1 MTVSSDDHLPDP
13 LQPKS
18 SVVSKPPELPS
29 PGLTQPPARGLLG
42 RLDRFLLDPPRWL
55 YAVAV
60 VMGALLATAVVGGLY
75 LYLRGGHAAS
85 PPTADDRPLQRAAQP
100 QRQAASGA
108 SAGNAPQVP
117 PPEPVIHAGKP
128 VPGPLANRGVEECS
142 PLEPALPKRG
152 DPRLLPPMAV
162 ETRSEMCTFAMPG
175 GLAEIAATPGQ
186 RPVVAV
192 TALVPHQEQQ
202 KEFETTLA
210 GAAGYDPVRDVPRYL
225 HFMAERAEVPATAA
239 VQLEWKPVSN
249 TTYAKQISAQYPFL
263 ATEFVDGAYLLP
275 DVLTM
280 PVPALLSGAGE
291 SLALHSKVTRVAV
304 KGGVPS
310 GPGSE
315 SRSSDS
321 KDQNEPREERVP
333 SGPGPESRSSI
344 AKSEVPA
351 DGAHSAVRPKLL
363 RFLDWNVTVGRAYR
377 YRVAVVLAD
386 PNRPENPAGAPD
398 KSMLESAVV
407 ERLERVQAE
416 DLAFGRST
424 GRPRRTFFLT
434 TAWSE
439 PSEIVVVGQAPP
451 EPSSKPP
458 PVAAAPADVPS
469 AQQRQS
475 QYAAAVELPIIVA
488 NSMGMKLSLIP
499 PGEFLMGASDS
510 ETDAST
516 AERPSHRVR
525 ITRPFYLGVHEVT
538 QAEYETVMGHNPSH
552 FSPSGE
558 GAAAVS
564 GLDPARLPVEQVS
577 WDEAVEFCRRL
588 SEIEAEQQ
596 AGRRYRLPT
605 EAEWEYACRA
615 GSTTPYHFGV
625 QMDRRQASFGGSSP
639 TTVGSYLANG
649 FGLYDVHGN
658 IREWCADGYG
668 PYRADLPPDDPQ
680 GPGEAADRVFRGGA
694 YDQDATLCRSSSR
707 EGGPPSK
714 RDRGTGFRVAAVL
727 SGGPAPAG
735 QTPGARLPATQSL
748 ELKTKD
754 GWQIHAVYYP
764 PKPGIKKGQEV
775 VPVIAVHGWGGLGSE
790 YGDLAAVLQAEGHA
804 VVVLD
809 LRGHGKSISVERLS
823 GHVSVDRFQ
832 HLGPADMNNMVLDIE
847 AAKRFLVEEN
857 NQARVNIEMLCV
869 LAAEES
875 CITALNWAEL
885 DWSWPL
891 RPEYKQGRDVKALV
905 LLSPMTAFK
914 RTRAGS
920 SIVCAAA
927 RMWSILI
934 VAGKQDRDAAG
945 EAKRLHTL
953 LAKPRPALPKDELAE
968 KQDLFLDLADT
979 DLQGTQLLDRQ
990 LPVGQ
995 AILRFIDVRLV
1006 KRNKAFPW
1014 TERKSPVGMD

>member
-1 MTVSSDDHLPDP
+1 MTISADDHLPDP
-13 LQPKS
+13 LQPES
-18 SVVSKPPELPS
+18 PVVSEPPPLPS
-29 PGLTQPPARGLLG
+29 QAPAQEPAGGVLG
-42 RLDRFLLDPPRWL
+42 RLDRFLLYPPKWL

-60 VMGALLATAVVGGLY
+60 VMGALLATVAVGGLY
-75 LYLRGGHAAS
+75 LYLRAGHPAGSPAADAGPLQGAGRPQGPAAAGESAEDGLQVPQPDSAVAAGNSVPDAPPNRVVDES
-85 PPTADDRPLQRAAQP
+85 PPSET
-100 QRQAASGA
+100 
-108 SAGNAPQVP
+108 
-117 PPEPVIHAGKP
+117 
-128 VPGPLANRGVEECS
+128 
-142 PLEPALPKRG
+142 LPKRG
-152 DPRLLPPMAV
+152 DPRLLPPVAV
-162 ETRSEMCTFAMPG
+162 ETRSEVCTFAMPG
-175 GLAEIAATPGQ
+175 GLPGIAATPGQ

-249 TTYAKQISAQYPFL
+249 TTYARQISAQYPFL
-263 ATEFVDGAYLLP
+263 ATEFVDDAYLLP

-280 PVPALLSGAGE
+280 PIPALLSGAGE
-291 SLALHSKVTRVAV
+291 SLALHSKVTRVAGKV
-304 KGGVPS
+304 GVQS
-310 GPGSE
+310 GLGAE
-315 SRSSDS
+315 SRNSA
-321 KDQNEPREERVP
+321 
-333 SGPGPESRSSI
+333 

-351 DGAHSAVRPKLL
+351 DSAHSAVRPKLL

-386 PNRPENPAGAPD
+386 PNRPENPADAPD

-424 GRPRRTFFLT
+424 GKPRRTFFLT

-439 PSEIVVVGQAPP
+439 PSEIVVVAGAAPK
-451 EPSSKPP
+451 PSPKPP
-458 PVAAAPADVPS
+458 PVAAKPAESSS
-469 AQQRQS
+469 AQQLQS
-475 QYAAAVELPIIVA
+475 QYANAQSLPIVA
-488 NSMGMKLSLIP
+488 TNSLGMKLVLIP

-510 ETDAST
+510 DTDASA
-516 AERPSHRVR
+516 AEQPSHRVR
-525 ITRPFYLGVHEVT
+525 IIRPFYLGVHEVT
-538 QAEYETVMGHNPSH
+538 QAEYETVMGHNPSY
-552 FSPSGE
+552 FSPTGE
-558 GAAAVS
+558 GSAAVS
-564 GLDPARLPVEQVS
+564 RLDPARLPVEQVS

-615 GSTTPYHFGV
+615 GSMTPYHFGV
-625 QMDRRQASFGGSSP
+625 QMDRRQASLGGSSP
-639 TTVGSYLANG
+639 TTVGSYLANA
-649 FGLYDVHGN
+649 FGLYDMHGN

-707 EGGPPSK
+707 RGGPPSS

-727 SGGPAPAG
+727 SGGSALAG
-735 QTPGARLPATQSL
+735 QAPGARLPAPQSL

-754 GWQIHAVYYP
+754 GWQIHALYYL
-764 PKPGIKKGQEV
+764 PKPGIKKGKEV

-790 YGDLAAVLQAEGHA
+790 YGNLAAVLQAEGHA

-809 LRGHGKSISVERLS
+809 LRGHGKSTSVERLS
-823 GHVSVDRFQ
+823 GHVSTDRFQ
-832 HLGPADMNNMVLDIE
+832 DLGPADMNNMVLDIE

-857 NQARVNIEMLCV
+857 RQARVNIEMLCV
-869 LAAEES
+869 IAAEES
-875 CITALNWAEL
+875 CIAALNWAEL

-905 LLSPMTAFK
+905 LLSPMTTFK
-914 RTRAGS
+914 RMRASS
-920 SIVCAAA
+920 SIACAAA

-934 VAGKQDRDAAG
+934 VAGKNDRDAAG
-945 EAKRLHTL
+945 EARRLHTL
-953 LAKPRPALPKDELAE
+953 LAKPRPALPKEELAE

-995 AILRFIDVRLV
+995 AVLRFLDQRLV
-1006 KRNKAFPW
+1006 QHREEFPW
-1014 TERKSPVGMD
+1014 SERINPLRAY